1 MQRAA
6 AMVVATLMVAGCGGG
21 SPSTGTGGHGGGMTG
36 TGGQV
41 GGAGVSGAGG
51 ASATGGAS
59 GGLPTC
65 AITAEPHDPDA
76 GVCNSIAITG
86 ATIVPEPVVGT
97 TGGITLDGG
106 AVEIPMGGTILDGD
120 YDLVRW
126 QDNIT
131 GSTRRTIR
139 VFGGGT
145 YLEWAG
151 VDVGFYADGGDLD
164 FRYDAT
170 EHVNGTSLVVD
181 HTDCSDGAPADDF
194 GFTVAGDEIILF
206 NTTGGGGS
214 VVAVDTF
221 RRTCLR
227 P

>member
-1 MQRAA
+1 MRRAA
-6 AMVVATLMVAGCGGG
+6 AMGVAMLVIAGCGGG
-21 SPSTGTGGHGGGMTG
+21 SSPTGTGGHGGTG

-41 GGAGVSGAGG
+41 GGAGG
-51 ASATGGAS
+51 ASATGGTS

-65 AITAEPHDPDA
+65 AVTAEPHDPDA
-76 GVCNSIAITG
+76 GVCNSFAITG

-97 TGGITLDGG
+97 TNGITLDGG
-106 AVEIPMGGTILDGD
+106 AVETPMGGTILDGD

-131 GSTRRTIR
+131 GSTRRTLR

-151 VDVGFYADGGDLD
+151 VDVAYYADGGNLD

-170 EHVNGTSLVVD
+170 EHVTGTSLVVD
-181 HTDCSDGAPADDF
+181 HTDCTDGPAADDF
-194 GFTVAGDEIILF
+194 GFTVAGDELILF
-206 NTTGGGGS
+206 NTIGGGGS
-214 VVAVDTF
+214 VAAVDTY
-221 RRTCLR
+221 RRTCTR